1 MESFLLSEAFLVSWK
16 LIDLKCKVAPENRKS
31 YCGKDIRQKLSDPPQ
46 MTNLAGRKK
55 IILCVGIGETNTK

>member
-1 MESFLLSEAFLVSWK
+1 

-31 YCGKDIRQKLSDPPQ
+31 YCGNDIRQKLSDPPQ

-55 IILCVGIGETNTK
+55 SFFVWALEKPTLSSVY